1 MDYSKLHKAHP
12 WHGISLGKNVPEE
25 VRAFIEIVPT
35 DTVKY
40 EVDKESGYLS
50 LDRPQKFSNIVPSL
64 YGFLPKS
71 YCGNKVAELT
81 NKSCINPS
89 ILILA
94 IPVEVGARNVQV
106 FAKLIL
112 GNVPICNDFLY
123 IKRQISV
130 IHTTNPSLLR

>member
-1 MDYSKLHKAHP
+1 MNALLNSRFFFGGMICDQLAN
-12 WHGISLGKNVPEE
+12 ID
-25 VRAFIEIVPT
+25 FEI
-35 DTVKY
+35 
-40 EVDKESGYLS
+40 
-50 LDRPQKFSNIVPSL
+50 
-64 YGFLPKS
+64 
-71 YCGNKVAELT
+71 VAELT

-94 IPVEVGARNVQV
+94 IPVEVGARNVQI

-130 IHTTNPSLLR
+130 AHITNPSLLR